1 MRGRDQQIECG
12 QLGYKG
18 HAVNVMQNIQ
28 SVATRL
34 PRTVATLD
42 YVVVRRRG
50 ADGAA
55 SRKFRVRREKVRGA
69 SEWLIANNPLY
80 KDIRDWTRTRWPAYR
95 AKLTL
100 TCNTVELPLIE
111 FEENAPSESAVGG
124 DGVASSAAPAA
135 AAAAANAATTSA
147 SVLEADDNESGAD
160 ASACS

>member
-80 KDIRDWTRTRWPAYR
+80 KDIRLDEDAL
-95 AKLTL
+95 AS
-100 TCNTVELPLIE
+100 LPSQ
-111 FEENAPSESAVGG
+111 ADPDMQHSR
-124 DGVASSAAPAA
+124 VAFDR
-135 AAAAANAATTSA
+135 
-147 SVLEADDNESGAD
+147 V
-160 ASACS
+160 